1 MKNRNLK
8 NILVRM
14 KNEQPIQL
22 NDSEIE
28 FLNDDLMYSVKG
40 GTTVPPQGC
49 STNCQTNCGVNINV

>member
-1 MKNRNLK
+1 
-8 NILVRM
+8 M